1 VTPRRHQITG
11 LLLIAFAIA
20 PWAAGSADGA
30 DEASWPGLQGGPA
43 HLGTFSDSRLR
54 PPLRVLWR
62 SSPPGDGRLSSV
74 ALTGNAGFA
83 TAPNSV
89 VKFQVGTGA
98 IQWRLPRTPGPLI
111 PPVLD
116 PAVGRAGIVV
126 FAEGSRQRD
135 AAVRAV
141 DVASR
146 RTRWTAK
153 VGPVGFGGPTAADGR
168 VFVGTTRQSVIG
180 IDGRTGS
187 LLWTVRTDGAVNTA
201 PAVAGDRVFAVSE
214 NRQDGRAT
222 LYALRAGGCGSPSC
236 RPLWT
241 FSPPGSAAGTSSS
254 TVTQSTVYV
263 GFGDAGVRAFDAATG
278 RVRWTGHVRSPV
290 SPRTAPAVTGNELY
304 VIDGI
309 GGIFRFD
316 ARTGRRIWDY
326 QFPASV
332 TSGAP
337 LVVPGRPSIVYV
349 GLDDGTI
356 AAIQADTG
364 HLRWR
369 TRAGSA
375 PIAAF
380 AAAATTTDPLLLAP
394 VVGRRGGL
402 HSFVHDPRGRLVD
415 EESPTT
421 LDLGRALLN
430 FAAAAIALM
439 VLVLAFFRFLPLRQ
453 PPGPESP
460 ATVKP

>member
-1 VTPRRHQITG
+1 M
-11 LLLIAFAIA
+11 
-20 PWAAGSADGA
+20 
-30 DEASWPGLQGGPA
+30 E
-43 HLGTFSDSRLR
+43 
-54 PPLRVLWR
+54 
-62 SSPPGDGRLSSV
+62 
-74 ALTGNAGFA
+74 
-83 TAPNSV
+83 
-89 VKFQVGTGA
+89 
-98 IQWRLPRTPGPLI
+98 WRLARAPGPLI
-111 PPVLD
+111 PPVID

-141 DVASR
+141 DVVSR
-146 RTRWTAK
+146 RTRWTAR

-187 LLWTVRTDGAVNTA
+187 LSWTVRTDGTVNTA

-214 NRQDGRAT
+214 NRQNGQAT

-241 FSPPGSAAGTSSS
+241 FSPPGIAAGTSAPA
-254 TVTQSTVYV
+254 VNGSTVYV
-263 GFGDAGVRAFDAATG
+263 GFGDRGVRAVDASTG
-278 RVRWTGHVRSPV
+278 RVLWTGNVRSLF
-290 SPRTAPAVTGNELY
+290 SPRTSPAVDRNELY
-304 VIDGI
+304 VVDGI
-309 GGIFRFD
+309 GGVYRFD
-316 ARTGRRIWDY
+316 ATSGRRIWDY

-337 LVVPGRPSIVYV
+337 LVVPGRPSIVYI

-356 AAIQADTG
+356 AAIQGDTG

-380 AAAATTTDPLLLAP
+380 AAATTDADALLLAP
-394 VVGRRGGL
+394 VEGRRGGL

-421 LDLGRALLN
+421 LDLGRAVLN
-430 FAAAAIALM
+430 FAAASVALT
-439 VLVLAFFRFLPLRQ
+439 VLLLGFFRFLGLRQ
-453 PPGPESP
+453 PPVPESP
-460 ATVKP
+460 AAVKP

>member
-1 VTPRRHQITG
+1 M
-11 LLLIAFAIA
+11 AFSIGA
-20 PWAAGSADGA
+20 WSSNTAGAQGA

-43 HLGTFSDSRLR
+43 HLGSFSDPRLR

-74 ALTGNAGFA
+74 ALSGSAGFA
-83 TAPNSV
+83 TAPNAV
-89 VKFQVGTGA
+89 MKFQVGTGA
-98 IQWRLPRTPGPLI
+98 IEWRVPRAPGPLI
-111 PPVLD
+111 PPVTD
-116 PAVGRAGIVV
+116 PAVGRRGIVV

-141 DVASR
+141 DVENR
-146 RTRWTAK
+146 RTRWTAR

-180 IDGRTGS
+180 INGRTGS
-187 LLWTVRTDGAVNTA
+187 QSWTVKTDGAVNTA
-201 PAVAGDRVFAVSE
+201 PAVAGDRVFVVSE
-214 NRQDGRAT
+214 NRQNGRAT

-241 FSPPGSAAGTSSS
+241 FSPPGIAVGTSAPAVNGS
-254 TVTQSTVYV
+254 TVFV
-263 GFGDAGVRAFDAATG
+263 GFGDRGVRALDAATG
-278 RVRWTGHVRSPV
+278 RVRWTGNVRSLF
-290 SPRTAPAVTGNELY
+290 SPRTSPAVTGNELY
-304 VIDGI
+304 VVDGI
-309 GGIFRFD
+309 GGVYRLD
-316 ARTGRRIWDY
+316 ATSGRRVWDY
-326 QFPASV
+326 QFPATV

-337 LVVPGRPSIVYV
+337 LVVTARPPIVYV

-364 HLRWR
+364 HLRWQ

-380 AAAATTTDPLLLAP
+380 AAATTNADAMLLAP

-402 HSFVHDPRGRLVD
+402 HSFVHDPRGGLVD

-421 LDLGRALLN
+421 LDLGRSLLN
-430 FAAAAIALM
+430 FAAASVALM
-439 VLVLAFFRFLPLRQ
+439 VLLLGFFRFLPLLRQ
-453 PPGPESP
+453 PPAPEPP
-460 ATVKP
+460 ARVKQ